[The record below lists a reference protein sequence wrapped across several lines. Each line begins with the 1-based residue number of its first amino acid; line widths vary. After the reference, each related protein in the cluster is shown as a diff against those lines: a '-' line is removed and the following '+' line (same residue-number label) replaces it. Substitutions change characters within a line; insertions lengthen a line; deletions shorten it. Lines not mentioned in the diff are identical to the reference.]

1 MSYSVCSRGHCEGET
16 SEGNHDEEEEG
27 EEREELCAWRRRRR
41 WRDTKFASFDTR
53 SWGQAKQTISRGNAK
68 IYDIYIETVHS
79 PFHSCQ
85 YYKRN
90 PEINRADNR
99 LQN

>member
-16 SEGNHDEEEEG
+16 SEGNHDEEEEDG
-27 EEREELCAWRRRRR
+27 EEGKEREELCAWRRRRR

-68 IYDIYIETVHS
+68 I
-79 PFHSCQ
+79 
-85 YYKRN
+85 
-90 PEINRADNR
+90 
-99 LQN
+99 